1 MQSSFAAA
9 DRKPRSNIH
18 IILHR
23 PGIAQCKNQQDILH
37 GRARICKPG
46 QSRNAVRTPAAR
58 CTLHGRRPR
67 HRRLLSIKTKDR
79 AGILQAAGFFTK
91 NFVPDGAAPARS
103 AAIQRST
110 DKNVIFP
117 PQNRSALPQ
126 PFLPRAHFCA
136 RPPKALPA
144 QRKRKEPESNTS
156 ACFPALLEHRN
167 SIDVTT
173 FRSAP
178 IAFRQQ
184 YFICILQPHI

>member
-1 MQSSFAAA
+1 MALTPGNHMQSSFAAA

-79 AGILQAAGFFTK
+79 AGILQAAGFFTR

-110 DKNVIFP
+110 GKNVILP
-117 PQNRSALPQ
+117 PQNCSALPQ
-126 PFLPRAHFCA
+126 PFFAAGALL
-136 RPPKALPA
+136 RPPAESPA
-144 QRKRKEPESNTS
+144 CAAEKKRAGKQHVSVLS
-156 ACFPALLEHRN
+156 GSFGK
-167 SIDVTT
+167 
-173 FRSAP
+173 
-178 IAFRQQ
+178 
-184 YFICILQPHI
+184 

>member
-79 AGILQAAGFFTK
+79 AGILQAAGFFYKKFCSGWRRPGPQCSNTAK
-91 NFVPDGAAPARS
+91 HRQKCDLTAAKSIRPAAALFCRGRTFAPARRKPCL
-103 AAIQRST
+103 RSG
-110 DKNVIFP
+110 KEKS
-117 PQNRSALPQ
+117 R
-126 PFLPRAHFCA
+126 
-136 RPPKALPA
+136 KATVY
-144 QRKRKEPESNTS
+144 R
-156 ACFPALLEHRN
+156 
-167 SIDVTT
+167 
-173 FRSAP
+173 
-178 IAFRQQ
+178 AFRL
-184 YFICILQPHI
+184 FCVTVTK

>member
-1 MQSSFAAA
+1 MALTPGNHMQSSFAAA

-67 HRRLLSIKTKDR
+67 HRQLLSIKTKDR

-110 DKNVIFP
+110 GKIVIFFAAKSIRP
-117 PQNRSALPQ
+117 AAALFCRGRTFAPARRKPCLRSGKEKS
-126 PFLPRAHFCA
+126 R
-136 RPPKALPA
+136 KATR
-144 QRKRKEPESNTS
+144 QR
-156 ACFPALLEHRN
+156 
-167 SIDVTT
+167 
-173 FRSAP
+173 
-178 IAFRQQ
+178 AFRL
-184 YFICILQPHI
+184 FWNIETV

>member
-1 MQSSFAAA
+1 MALTPGNHMQSSFAAA

-91 NFVPDGAAPARS
+91 NFVPGGAVPARS
-103 AAIQRST
+103 AVIQRST

-144 QRKRKEPESNTS
+144 QRKRKEPESNCIS
-156 ACFPALLEHRN
+156 CFPALLAE
-167 SIDVTT
+167 
-173 FRSAP
+173 
-178 IAFRQQ
+178 
-184 YFICILQPHI
+184 

>member
-1 MQSSFAAA
+1 MALTPGNHMQSSFAAA

-46 QSRNAVRTPAAR
+46 QNRNAVRTPAAR

-110 DKNVIFP
+110 GKNVIFP
-117 PQNRSALPQ
+117 PQNCSALPQ
-126 PFLPRAHFCA
+126 HFFA
-136 RPPKALPA
+136 AGALLRPPAESPAA
-144 QRKRKEPESNTS
+144 QRKRKEPESNCIS
-156 ACFPALLEHRN
+156 CFPALLAE
-167 SIDVTT
+167 
-173 FRSAP
+173 
-178 IAFRQQ
+178 
-184 YFICILQPHI
+184 

>member
-91 NFVPDGAAPARS
+91 NFVPDGAVPARS
-103 AAIQRST
+103 AVIQRST
-110 DKNVIFP
+110 GKIVIFFAAKSIRP
-117 PQNRSALPQ
+117 AAALFCRGRTFAPARQKPCLRSGKEKS
-126 PFLPRAHFCA
+126 R
-136 RPPKALPA
+136 KATR
-144 QRKRKEPESNTS
+144 QR
-156 ACFPALLEHRN
+156 
-167 SIDVTT
+167 
-173 FRSAP
+173 
-178 IAFRQQ
+178 AFRL
-184 YFICILQPHI
+184 FWNIETV

>member
-58 CTLHGRRPR
+58 CTLLGRRPR

-91 NFVPDGAAPARS
+91 NFVSDGAAPACS

-110 DKNVIFP
+110 GKNVIFP

-126 PFLPRAHFCA
+126 HFFCRGRTFAPA
-136 RPPKALPA
+136 RRKPCLRSGKEKSRKATVY
-144 QRKRKEPESNTS
+144 R
-156 ACFPALLEHRN
+156 
-167 SIDVTT
+167 
-173 FRSAP
+173 
-178 IAFRQQ
+178 AFRLFWRSKRDLNSRGPLRP
-184 YFICILQPHI
+184 YALSRGASSTS

>member
-110 DKNVIFP
+110 GKNVIFP

-126 PFLPRAHFCA
+126 LFLPREHFCA
-136 RPPKALPA
+136 RRRKPCLRSGKEKSRKATVY
-144 QRKRKEPESNTS
+144 R
-156 ACFPALLEHRN
+156 
-167 SIDVTT
+167 
-173 FRSAP
+173 
-178 IAFRQQ
+178 AFRLFWRSKRDLNSRGPLRP
-184 YFICILQPHI
+184 YALSRGASSTS